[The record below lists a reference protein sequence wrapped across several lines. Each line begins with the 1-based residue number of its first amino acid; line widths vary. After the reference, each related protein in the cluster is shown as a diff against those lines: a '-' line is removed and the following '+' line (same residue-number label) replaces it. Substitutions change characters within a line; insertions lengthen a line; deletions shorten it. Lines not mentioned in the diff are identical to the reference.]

1 MKIKISSPPVSGGG
15 KYDSERLTAW
25 LYELALAVNMGFAN
39 ISYDNLARDLK
50 DDIERVISNSQTHD

>member
-1 MKIKISSPPVSGGG
+1 MRIKVSSPPISGGG

-39 ISYDNLARDLK
+39 ISYDNLSEELRK
-50 DDIERVISNSQTHD
+50 DIEEVTAGSEAHD